1 MQGNRKIPWLCDSRS
16 YLTISIMES
25 VWRLHN
31 AANISERK
39 NEIVV
44 ATFSIQLVRNSWTN
58 NTLVDIACLRRDN
71 VLFAGKAYYTAG
83 YKRVRT

>member
-1 MQGNRKIPWLCDSRS
+1 
-16 YLTISIMES
+16 MES

-44 ATFSIQLVRNSWTN
+44 ATFSIQLMRSSWTN
-58 NTLVDIACLRRDN
+58 DTLVETANPRRDN
-71 VLFAGKAYYTAG
+71 VLFAGKAYYNAG

>member
-1 MQGNRKIPWLCDSRS
+1 
-16 YLTISIMES
+16 MES

-44 ATFSIQLVRNSWTN
+44 ATFSIQLVRNSWTDD
-58 NTLVDIACLRRDN
+58 TLVDIARLRRDN
-71 VLFAGKAYYTAG
+71 VLFAGKAYYNAG